1 MLFTYLTIGS
11 IVAVV
16 ADVTSRRQ
24 MLAVKPLGVKDL
36 IPDPNVIQRLQIGL
50 IVTALWP
57 LGVVAA
63 MVMSYYAY
71 RLRLVILKDK
81 DTLLVTGV
89 KKEEISS

>member
-36 IPDPNVIQRLQIGL
+36 IPDPTVIQRFLIGL

-57 LGVVAA
+57 LGAVAA

-71 RLRLVILKDK
+71 RLRLVILKANK
-81 DTLLVTGV
+81 N
-89 KKEEISS
+89 KELSS

>member
-1 MLFTYLTIGS
+1 MLFTYLTAGS
-11 IVAVV
+11 ILALL
-16 ADVTSRRQ
+16 ADVNSRRNPAP
-24 MLAVKPLGVKDL
+24 LPLGVKDL

>member
-1 MLFTYLTIGS
+1 MLFTYLTAGS
-11 IVAVV
+11 ILALI
-16 ADVTSRRQ
+16 ADVNSRVNPAP
-24 MLAVKPLGVKDL
+24 LPLGVKDL
-36 IPDPNVIQRLQIGL
+36 VPDPTVIQRLQIGL